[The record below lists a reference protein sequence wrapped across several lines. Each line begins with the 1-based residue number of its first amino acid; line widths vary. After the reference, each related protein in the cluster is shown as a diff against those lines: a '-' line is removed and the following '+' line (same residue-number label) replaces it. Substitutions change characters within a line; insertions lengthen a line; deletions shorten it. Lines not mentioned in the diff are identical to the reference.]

1 MVRSPIRNLSWQVVF
16 LILASVVS
24 IYVGLTL
31 DDEIQGM
38 LPEVR
43 ISRSIFNK
51 KQSGLSALYEA
62 AGKAGMTCLPWQ
74 EPYREIS
81 SRKGLLLI
89 VSPNATISEAEI
101 EQILNWVKSG
111 NELVYLDDF
120 SFDRARRI
128 FGPLGLHLKEVKE
141 DQRNA
146 RGHRRHFLEFHL
158 TPEGTHAVELHLS
171 SKVRVKGGSAVIEDE
186 QGAFLTEVTYGK
198 GRILLGTVPAM
209 CSNFQITDSK
219 SWDNFQYLLNW
230 FATANGDI
238 LFDERCHGFSSSINL
253 FVFLMRG
260 APGRVVCQLLL
271 ILAVGIVSAHQR
283 FGEIETYVQKR
294 KSSNLEFIR
303 GLANTYERVGGGL
316 AALEIIMQDFRV
328 WLCRLLNV
336 SPHAD
341 NKDLIDALSMLEPAA
356 AKALSALFQESDR
369 LCEKKTISQYD
380 LVKQVRTC
388 DLLQEKIQSALA
400 R

>member
-1 MVRSPIRNLSWQVVF
+1 MVL
-16 LILASVVS
+16 LILVSVVS

-38 LPEVR
+38 LPEMR

-51 KQSGLSALYEA
+51 KQSGLSALYET
-62 AGKAGMTCLPWQ
+62 AGKAGMTCIAWQ
-74 EPYREIS
+74 EPYRDLS
-81 SRKGLLLI
+81 SRKGLLVI
-89 VSPNATISEAEI
+89 VAPNATITEAEM
-101 EQILNWVKSG
+101 EQILNWVKGG

-120 SFDRARRI
+120 TLDRARGVFRV
-128 FGPLGLHLKEVKE
+128 LGLHLQEVKDE
-141 DQRNA
+141 PRHA
-146 RGHRRHFLEFHL
+146 RVHPRHFPDVHS
-158 TPEGTHAVELHLS
+158 TPEGTHVVELNLS
-171 SKVRVKGGSAVIEDE
+171 SKVRVRGGSAVIEDE
-186 QGAFLTEVTYGK
+186 QGAFLTEVNYGK
-198 GRILLGTVPAM
+198 GRILVGTVPAM
-209 CSNFQITDSK
+209 CSNLQITDSK
-219 SWDNFQYLLNW
+219 FWDNFQYLLNW

-238 LFDERCHGFSSSINL
+238 LFDERCHGFSSSISL
-253 FVFLMRG
+253 FAFLMRG
-260 APGRVVCQLLL
+260 APGPVLCQLLL
-271 ILAVGIVSAHQR
+271 ILAVGVVSAHQR
-283 FGEIETYVQKR
+283 FGEIETYMQRR

-341 NKDLIDALSMLEPAA
+341 NKDLIDALTMLEPAA
-356 AKALSALFQESDR
+356 AQALSALFLEFER